1 MGQSLSDSRAFW
13 LQRINHFRCSSIN
26 APYRG
31 FTYVHH
37 ADYLALTRFCG
48 YQEDRLLTI

>member
-26 APYRG
+26 APY
-31 FTYVHH
+31 
-37 ADYLALTRFCG
+37 ADSLMFIMLT
-48 YQEDRLLTI
+48 T